1 MTDCYICHNLIRKD
15 EHFLKLPCCLRKV
28 HDKCQLEISCR
39 KWNKMAKNNKFGNE
53 LCTICKRKIT
63 TPIEKNFISMYLTI
77 KLARKKLTENDIETA
92 KEILGDE
99 WKKKVF
105 EQFGEILKDKFSV
118 MKIRQSKKMI
128 SESLSTYMLNYT
140 QGILESLEDE
150 EKFAPK
156 NMRGNISNDTNH
168 VEILQEN
175 DLPAEL
181 KEKLKN
187 IPKANISES

>member
-1 MTDCYICHNLIRKD
+1 
-15 EHFLKLPCCLRKV
+15 
-28 HDKCQLEISCR
+28 
-39 KWNKMAKNNKFGNE
+39 
-53 LCTICKRKIT
+53 
-63 TPIEKNFISMYLTI
+63 MYLTI